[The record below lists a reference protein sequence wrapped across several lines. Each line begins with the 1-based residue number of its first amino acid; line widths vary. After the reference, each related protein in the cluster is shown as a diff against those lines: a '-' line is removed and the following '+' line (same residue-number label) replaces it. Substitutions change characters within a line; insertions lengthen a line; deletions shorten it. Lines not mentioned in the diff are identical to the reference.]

1 MKRLLLAAGLPSDR
15 IHTESFG
22 HVHRRRIGRTSALA
36 ARMHLRG
43 FFQRVLD
50 RDASNIII
58 CKAVAAAGGF
68 WDGRRCGFVDQSRDK
83 D

>member
-1 MKRLLLAAGLPSDR
+1 
-15 IHTESFG
+15 
-22 HVHRRRIGRTSALA
+22 
-36 ARMHLRG
+36 MHLRG